1 MVYRLGTSGWSYPE
15 WRGRFYPEGLTQKKW
30 LPFYAEQFDTVE
42 INMTYYRYP
51 KPETLQGWLDKTPPG
66 FTFTLKANRQIT
78 HYKKLQNV
86 KNELRNFYTLADS
99 LYDKL
104 GCILFQLPPSLALN
118 LDLLEDFLSHLSA
131 DHKNVI
137 EFRHQT
143 WYTEEVHSLL
153 RSHKVTF
160 CVVSSPELPEQ
171 MVETAA
177 TSYLRFHGRRGWYTD
192 NYTDDELKDWAG
204 ALKTAKAKE
213 VFIYFNN
220 DYHAFAVRNCRTLR
234 EFLEAD
240 RYKK

>member
-15 WRGRFYPEGLTQKKW
+15 WRGRFYPEGLAQKKW

-99 LYDKL
+99 LRDKL

-118 LDLLEDFLSHLSA
+118 LDLLEDFLSNFA
-131 DHKNVI
+131 DSLCFVDTLNQVI
-137 EFRHQT
+137 SRFN
-143 WYTEEVHSLL
+143 
-153 RSHKVTF
+153 
-160 CVVSSPELPEQ
+160 
-171 MVETAA
+171 
-177 TSYLRFHGRRGWYTD
+177 LRFLLFQPQSVGH
-192 NYTDDELKDWAG
+192 
-204 ALKTAKAKE
+204 
-213 VFIYFNN
+213 
-220 DYHAFAVRNCRTLR
+220 
-234 EFLEAD
+234 
-240 RYKK
+240 